1 MTITTLETAAAQPQA
16 AMELRAAGVSLGY
29 PGRPVLTGLDLHV
42 TPGEILVI
50 FGHSGCGKST
60 LLRGL
65 AGLLPVTGGQILAD
79 GTPVT
84 GTSPD
89 RAVVFQDDALLPWR
103 CARSNVE
110 LPLAIRR
117 VPRSQRRKQAAH
129 WLAQVGLAGQEDR
142 LPREL
147 SGGMRQRVQLARTL
161 AGQPRAVL
169 MDEPFGSLDAQ
180 TRAAMQRL
188 LIEVWRSTPTTVVFV
203 THDVDEALFVGDR
216 VAVLRPGGI
225 EAAVPVPHPRQAK
238 AARAPETA
246 AARARLLALLQGQD
260 PAATASGNGAAGHQG
275 LATLPA
281 SATDGG
287 PRAAVTNNG

>member
-1 MTITTLETAAAQPQA
+1 MTVTTLKTAPPP
-16 AMELRAAGVSLGY
+16 AMELRAAGVTLGY
-29 PGRPVLTGLDLHV
+29 AARPVLTGLDLHV
-42 TPGEILVI
+42 RPGEILVI

-65 AGLLPVTGGQILAD
+65 AGLLPVAGGQLLAD
-79 GTPVT
+79 GAPVT

-103 CARSNVE
+103 TARANVE
-110 LPLAIRR
+110 LPLAIRG
-117 VPRSQRRKQAAH
+117 VPRAQRRKQATR

-161 AGQPRAVL
+161 AGQPRAIL

-188 LIEVWRSTPTTVVFV
+188 LIEVWDTTPTTVVFV

-225 EAAVPVPHPRQAK
+225 EAAVTVPHPREPG
-238 AARAPETA
+238 AARAPRTA
-246 AARARLLALLQGQD
+246 AARARLLALLSGQD
-260 PAATASGNGAAGHQG
+260 PAAGPAASNGAGDHQG

-281 SATDGG
+281 SADGG
-287 PRAAVTNNG
+287 TSRRSVMH